1 VPMISRQEFGRLKG
15 AWHQAR
21 AQNLA
26 ANRHLSRPSF
36 SAKPSFNVRPSWA
49 PKVATRTLG
58 SARRKWMAGRGKE
71 EPRGKFEFSGD
82 VRAGSGFGDPGTMF
96 KSSYRGEG
104 RFQPGERSVMS
115 SSYRGS
121 RPRDYSMAGLR
132 RRFGL
137 TGRARPAKAT
147 KHGDVVGP
155 ESRRRRAFEM
165 LGGGGGV

>member
-26 ANRHLSRPSF
+26 ANKHLSQPSF
-36 SAKPSFNVRPSWA
+36 SVKPSFNVRPSWA

-58 SARRKWMAGRGKE
+58 SARRKWMAGRGKPK
-71 EPRGKFEFSGD
+71 PRGKFEFSGD
-82 VRAGSGFGDPGTMF
+82 MRPGADMRAGAGFGDPDRMF
-96 KSSYRGEG
+96 KSSWRGT
-104 RFQPGERSVMS
+104 P
-115 SSYRGS
+115 
-121 RPRDYSMAGLR
+121 RPDYSMAALR
-132 RRFGL
+132 RRFGF
-137 TGRARPAKAT
+137 TGRTRPVKAT

-165 LGGGGGV
+165 LGGGGGRF